1 MSKTNIN
8 RFGLKFVMLLVFAL
22 CGKVA
27 MAQNAVSV
35 EAFTIDSYST
45 YDVPVLLSND
55 EPVYSVLFDVVL
67 PAELQLAGKPYMD
80 NDRCNVQYQ
89 SMSWNENN
97 GRVMINS
104 QPFQPIAGTEG
115 AVAYIP
121 VKLAFGANVNTT
133 YTFGLKN
140 IEIVGANG
148 KTISWGTKDEA
159 TVTAVPGIVKGYA
172 TAAEVVVNPGET
184 FELPFAFT
192 NTCNVAGF
200 QVKATVPEG
209 FTIDAQATPADRVV
223 AGTNIAVNAQT
234 GIIVVSNLGNN
245 QVVNGNDG
253 VVFTLSL
260 TAPENW
266 DGTGVVTFTDLQVS
280 YIAGKFFDGT
290 GYTVNLV
297 NGGTAYT
304 KAKAEIDALQAALDA
319 AVAQVAE
326 KYPAVADQVNG
337 EAIQAQIDAL
347 KAAVDAAYAD
357 HTLSTAYDTIMA
369 PVADINAAIAALDA
383 QAQEAQRKY
392 DNAQAY
398 AEYNAMLEAAQE
410 MLDEAKATVTESY
423 PTADVAAEI
432 AAAQDAI
439 NESRQALEAA
449 KQACENEGDFKF
461 DFYMGGI
468 EALINKIVPEAK
480 RQSENEAAA
489 AEYGAMIEYLQ
500 TALDEAKATVAENYA
515 DADVKALVDAAQ
527 ALVDQAKA
535 DFDAAKEACAN
546 EGSFKFDF
554 NMMPIENA
562 INAIVPEAKRQSDN
576 NAAYAEMSYMV
587 QAAQEMLEE
596 AKKNVADT
604 YPGADVTAEVAAA
617 QALIDA
623 AKKDIEAAKEACATE
638 GNFSYAFDFGAI
650 EAAINA
656 IEAKAKFQADVQ
668 SKYDAAVSALDAL
681 QTKLDTT
688 KETVAG
694 LYTDVNIEEVAAAA
708 QEAITK
714 AYTDAQA
721 ALEAAATAGEFN
733 YTVPTADIE
742 ALIAAIAPEAK
753 RQSENA
759 KAYEADKA
767 TIAALEEEL
776 KNTLDEV
783 TTKYPSAAVLT
794 ETLAAQNAIADATK
808 AVEEAYAAVA
818 EEGNYTSPVDAEAI
832 KALIEKILLVA
843 SGINEVLVEE
853 LGGDVKLYN
862 LSGIQVKNPAA
873 GTVVIAVGANGQVR
887 KLIVK

>member
-45 YDVPVLLSND
+45 YNVPVLLTND
-55 EPVYSVLFDVVL
+55 EPVYAVQFDVVL

-80 NDRCNVQYQ
+80 NTRCNVQYQ

-104 QPFQPIAGTEG
+104 QPFQPIAGNEG

-121 VKLAFGANVNTT
+121 VKLAFGASVNTT

-140 IEIVGANG
+140 IGITGANG

-172 TAAEVVVNPGET
+172 PAAEVVVNPGET

-200 QVKATVPEG
+200 QVKTTVPEG
-209 FTIDAQATPADRVV
+209 FTIDTQATPADRVV

-266 DGTGVVTFTDLQVS
+266 DGAGVVTFTDLQVS

-319 AVAQVAE
+319 AVVQVAE
-326 KYPAVADQVNG
+326 KYPAVADQVTG
-337 EAIQAQIDAL
+337 ENVQAQIDAL

-439 NESRQALEAA
+439 NEARQGVEAA
-449 KQACENEGDFKF
+449 KQACENEGNFKYDF
-461 DFYMGGI
+461 DMGAV
-468 EALINKIVPEAK
+468 ETLINKIVPEAK

-489 AEYGAMIEYLQ
+489 AEYGAMIEYLE
-500 TALDEAKATVAENYA
+500 TSLAEAKATVAENYA
-515 DADVKALVDAAQ
+515 DADVTALIDAAQ

-535 DFDAAKEACAN
+535 DFEAAKEACAN

-554 NMMPIENA
+554 NMTPAENA
-562 INAIVPEAKRQSDN
+562 INAIVPEAKRQSEN

-587 QAAQEMLEE
+587 QAAQEMLDE
-596 AKKNVADT
+596 AKKNVAAT

-623 AKKDIEAAKEACATE
+623 AKEGVEAAKEACATE
-638 GNFSYAFDFGAI
+638 GNFNYALDFGAI

-694 LYTDVNIEEVAAAA
+694 LYTDVNVEEIAAAA

-753 RQSENA
+753 RQSENT

-818 EEGNYTSPVDAEAI
+818 EEGTYTSPVDAEAI